1 MNALPPPLY
10 NIKFNTYYQILF
22 LCVIHIN
29 PKHKNAYMLFNLFV
43 LRCSEIIILPT
54 NINCIDLMSAG
65 LRVVDDVRPSQKA
78 FLLFQKIICKSV
90 LIYLG

>member
-22 LCVIHIN
+22 LWVIHIN

-54 NINCIDLMSAG
+54 EH
-65 LRVVDDVRPSQKA
+65 
-78 FLLFQKIICKSV
+78 
-90 LIYLG
+90 